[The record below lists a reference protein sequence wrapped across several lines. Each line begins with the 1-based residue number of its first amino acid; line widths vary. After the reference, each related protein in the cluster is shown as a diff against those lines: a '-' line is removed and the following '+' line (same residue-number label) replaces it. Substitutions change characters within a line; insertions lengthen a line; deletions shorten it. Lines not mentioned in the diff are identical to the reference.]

1 MDNTSTIRYTLKKES
16 FEYHFKKQMMIAKGC
31 VISAKV
37 HPIFEVEQLK
47 NDLKNGGLL
56 YAVDSGYKLKKNF
69 AVGPLMALNLCSDK
83 KELSLESIKQD
94 IVINS
99 GDSSDD
105 DIRSYFDIKNIVAS
119 DSCFAKGLYRHELKF
134 EKLETITADKFLF
147 EREQGKSFSN
157 IEQFVVEVLDKANI
171 IKDYRRGD
179 DSLHEA
185 DIVCGSRQIEIVN
198 CFNAANNVVRFKKHD
213 VSASMV
219 IDLVD
224 TDHFKIPVGVIKKFT
239 SKNYTNALSL
249 ELVMLMIGSNQTS
262 RKMLRMLETELEKA
276 VLKNNFQKIHFV
288 IVDPAKDIITVISSG
303 EERRI
308 KLVDISIKLYKKQ
321 RADFGTIDSENRYLL
336 SCKNIFT
343 NDEVLVLE
351 SGEMI
356 ERFIKETAI
365 NVY

>member
-31 VISAKV
+31 VISAEV

-47 NDLKNGGLL
+47 SDLKNSGLL
-56 YAVDSGYKLKKNF
+56 YAVDSGYRLKKNY
-69 AVGPLMALNLCSDK
+69 AVGPLMALNLCSNK
-83 KELSLESIKQD
+83 TELSLESIKQD
-94 IVINS
+94 IVING

-105 DIRSYFDIKNIVAS
+105 DIRSYFDIKNVVSS

-134 EKLETITADKFLF
+134 EKLETITADKYLF

-157 IEQFVVEVLDKANI
+157 TEQFVVEVLDKANI

-198 CFNAANNVVRFKKHD
+198 CFNAANNVIRFKEHD
-213 VSASMV
+213 VSASIV

-239 SKNYTNALSL
+239 SKNYTDSLSL
-249 ELVMLMIGSNQTS
+249 ELAMLMIGSTQTS
-262 RKMLRMLETELEKA
+262 TKILCLLKTELEK
-276 VLKNNFQKIHFV
+276 VMLKNNFQVIHFV
-288 IVDPAKDIITVISSG
+288 MVDPAKDLITVISSG

-308 KLVDISIKLYKKQ
+308 KSDYMSIKLYKKQ
-321 RADFGTIDSENRYLL
+321 MADLGTIDSENRYLL

-343 NDEVLVLE
+343 NDEVLLLE
-351 SGEMI
+351 SGETI

-365 NVY
+365 NTY